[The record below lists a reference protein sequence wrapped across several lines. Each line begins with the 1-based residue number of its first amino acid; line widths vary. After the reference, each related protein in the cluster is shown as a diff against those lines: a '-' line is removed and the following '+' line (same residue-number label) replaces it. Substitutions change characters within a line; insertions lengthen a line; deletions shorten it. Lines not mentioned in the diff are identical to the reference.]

1 MLALLIPGLLMGGA
15 TPVISP
21 PVANFSGMPVSGIA
35 PLSVAFADLST
46 NIPIAWV
53 WEKNN
58 GNGWIVFSTVQ
69 NPTETFAS
77 GTWSIRLTVT
87 NASGSN
93 AITKIDYIV
102 VPPQPPRIIFPQGP
116 TMMQILQPFVG
127 IQGVARK
134 EREELFAEMFDQI
147 RKSTKESPILDDS
160 NTSVLMNMK
169 PFDIDLAAAMYLVYD
184 D

>member
-1 MLALLIPGLLMGGA
+1 
-15 TPVISP
+15 
-21 PVANFSGMPVSGIA
+21 
-35 PLSVAFADLST
+35 
-46 NIPIAWV
+46 
-53 WEKNN
+53 
-58 GNGWIVFSTVQ
+58 
-69 NPTETFAS
+69 
-77 GTWSIRLTVT
+77 
-87 NASGSN
+87 
-93 AITKIDYIV
+93 
-102 VPPQPPRIIFPQGP
+102 
-116 TMMQILQPFVG
+116 MMQILQPFVG